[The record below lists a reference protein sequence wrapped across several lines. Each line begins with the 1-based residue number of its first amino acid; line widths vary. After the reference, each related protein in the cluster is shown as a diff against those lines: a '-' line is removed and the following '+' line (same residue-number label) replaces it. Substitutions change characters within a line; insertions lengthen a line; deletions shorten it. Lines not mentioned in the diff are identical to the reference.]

1 MSKQELGLMKQL
13 EQKDR
18 SSSEEFLLLYLKT
31 LHDKSD
37 YITGYQED
45 SQK

>member
-1 MSKQELGLMKQL
+1 MSEQELGLMKQL

-18 SSSEEFLLLYLKT
+18 SPSEEFLLLYLKT

-37 YITGYQED
+37 YRTVHQED
-45 SQK
+45 AQK